1 MFIYKK
7 YISEIVIMGLNHLLY
22 NRGVEHMKSKNVKSK
37 LLSNENIY
45 SLDDEKKLTGLN
57 SEEVNIR
64 IKEGKVNYIPKAP
77 ARTFGQI
84 LRANLFTSFNAIN
97 VILAVIIILAGSPKN
112 SIFVGIIFV
121 NTFIGVAQELRAKGI
136 VEQLSVISMAQ
147 AKVLR
152 DGEINKITIE
162 NIVLDDIMYLETGM
176 QVLADAE
183 VVYNNGLEVDES
195 MITGESDAIV
205 KKEGE
210 ILLSGSFIVAG
221 ECYARV
227 NKVGKETYSSS
238 LAEEARQ
245 FKITNSE
252 LQSAINKI
260 FKVLLWII
268 IPLTILLTITQ
279 LRVPDATWQSA
290 AIGTASGIIGMIPE
304 GLVLLTSA
312 TFIVS
317 VIKLSK
323 FDTLVQELCA
333 TEVLARIDVLCI
345 DKTGTLTQGD
355 LKLSDVK
362 LISNVDKIEIDNVLA
377 ALVHNLPSKNQTQK
391 AILDK
396 YKEYD
401 KNLKCI
407 EKIPFS
413 SKRKWGGL
421 TFEGGLGSWVLGAPE
436 VILGKEYIFV
446 KDMVEAE
453 AKSGKRV
460 LLLAKYH
467 GENLNDSLLGKI
479 ESKALIL
486 IEDIIRDAA
495 PDVLKYFYKQGVE
508 VKIISGDSPITVSEV
523 ARKAGVQSWDKYVD
537 ARNLPEN
544 DEEFKNLVKETTIFG
559 RVTPHQ
565 KKKIVIALQEME
577 HTVAMTG
584 DGVNDVLALKASD
597 CGIAM
602 ANGSDATKAVA
613 QLVLMKSDFSALPKV
628 LEEGR
633 KQINNLER
641 VSELFLSKTIYS
653 ILLAFVCS
661 IMFLPYPILPI
672 QLSLV
677 GSCAIGIPA
686 FFLAMLPSTGGVKKG
701 FLTRVITVSIPNG
714 IILAGFTIGT
724 FLISLSLGVSMQQS
738 RTLSLLMFAGISMVI
753 LFRVARPLTN
763 FKTILCL
770 SMFGIMSLAFI
781 TPIGRYIFSI
791 TTIKLRYWVISL
803 AVIVLSSPLITRFVD
818 FFRVRV
824 NRKYKAKTD

>member
-1 MFIYKK
+1 MEFKNLVCNG
-7 YISEIVIMGLNHLLY
+7 EA
-22 NRGVEHMKSKNVKSK
+22 EHMKSKDIKNKIVSDKK
-37 LLSNENIY
+37 INE
-45 SLDDEKKLTGLN
+45 SDEEKKLTGLN
-57 SEEVNIR
+57 DEQVNIR
-64 IKEGKVNYIPKAP
+64 IKEGKVNYVPKAP

-97 VILAVIIILAGSPKN
+97 VVLAVIIILAGSPKN
-112 SIFVGIIFV
+112 AIFVGVILV
-121 NTFIGVAQELRAKGI
+121 NTLIGVAQELRAKDI
-136 VEQLSVISMAQ
+136 LEKLSVISMAQ

-152 DGEINKITIE
+152 NGEINEIPID
-162 NIVLDDIMYLETGM
+162 NIVLDDVLYLETGM

-183 VVYNNGLEVDES
+183 VIENNGLEVDES
-195 MITGESDAIV
+195 MLTGESDAIG
-205 KKEGE
+205 KREGDA
-210 ILLSGSFIVAG
+210 LLSGSFIVAG

-238 LAEEARQ
+238 LAEEAKQ

-268 IPLTILLTITQ
+268 IPLTILLTVTQ

-290 AIGTASGIIGMIPE
+290 AIGTVSGIIGMIPE

-317 VIKLSK
+317 IIKLSK

-333 TEVLARIDVLCI
+333 TEVLARVDVLCL

-355 LKLSDVK
+355 LKLSEVRVIGDTDK
-362 LISNVDKIEIDNVLA
+362 LEVDRALA
-377 ALVHNLPSKNQTQK
+377 ALVHNLPSKNPTQK

-401 KNLKCI
+401 QNLKCI
-407 EKIPFS
+407 DKIPFS

-421 TFEGGLGSWVLGAPE
+421 TFEGDLGSWILGAPE
-436 VILGKEYIFV
+436 VILGKEYVFI
-446 KDMVEAE
+446 KNIVEEE
-453 AKSGKRV
+453 AKKGKRV
-460 LLLAKYH
+460 LLLAKFH
-467 GENLNDSLLGKI
+467 GEELSDSLLGKI
-479 ESKALIL
+479 ESIALLL
-486 IEDIIRDAA
+486 IEDIIREAA
-495 PDVLKYFYKQGVE
+495 PDVLDYFNKQGVE
-508 VKIISGDSPITVSEV
+508 VKIISGDSPVTVSEV
-523 ARKAGVQSWDKYVD
+523 ARRAGVQSWNKYVD
-537 ARNLPEN
+537 ARELPEDDN
-544 DEEFKNLVKETTIFG
+544 EFKNLVKDTTVFG

-565 KKKIVIALQEME
+565 KKKIVTALQEMD

-661 IMFLPYPILPI
+661 VMFLPYPILPI

-714 IILAGFTIGT
+714 IILAGFTVGT
-724 FLISLSLGVSMQQS
+724 FLISLALGVGMQQS
-738 RTLSLLMFAGISMVI
+738 RTLALLMFAGISMVI
-753 LFRVARPLTN
+753 LFRVAKPLTN
-763 FKTILCL
+763 FKAVLCL
-770 SMFGIMSLAFI
+770 SMFGIMILAFI
-781 TPIGRYIFSI
+781 TPIGRYIFSL
-791 TTIKLRYWVISL
+791 TTIKLRYWAISL
-803 AVIVLSSPLITRFVD
+803 AVIVLSGPLITRFVD
-818 FFRVRV
+818 FFRIRV
-824 NRKYKAKTD
+824 NKKYKVRTI

>member
-1 MFIYKK
+1 MEFKNLVCNG
-7 YISEIVIMGLNHLLY
+7 EA
-22 NRGVEHMKSKNVKSK
+22 EHMKSKDIKNKIVSDNKINKSD
-37 LLSNENIY
+37 E
-45 SLDDEKKLTGLN
+45 EKKLTGLN
-57 SEEVNIR
+57 EEQVNIR
-64 IKEGKVNYIPKAP
+64 IKEGKVNYVPKAP

-97 VILAVIIILAGSPKN
+97 VVLAVIIILAGSPKN
-112 SIFVGIIFV
+112 AIFVGVIFV
-121 NTFIGVAQELRAKGI
+121 NTLIGVAQELRAKDI
-136 VEQLSVISMAQ
+136 LEKLSVISMAQ

-152 DGEINKITIE
+152 NGEINEIPID
-162 NIVLDDIMYLETGM
+162 NIVLDDVLYLETGM

-183 VVYNNGLEVDES
+183 VIENNGLEVDES
-195 MITGESDAIV
+195 MLTGESDAIG
-205 KKEGE
+205 KREGDA
-210 ILLSGSFIVAG
+210 LLSGSFIVAG

-238 LAEEARQ
+238 LAEEAKQ

-268 IPLTILLTITQ
+268 IPLTILLTVTQ

-290 AIGTASGIIGMIPE
+290 AIGTVSGIIGMIPE

-317 VIKLSK
+317 IIKLSK

-333 TEVLARIDVLCI
+333 TEVLARVDVLCL
-345 DKTGTLTQGD
+345 DKTGTLTQGN
-355 LKLSDVK
+355 LKLSEVRVIGDTDK
-362 LISNVDKIEIDNVLA
+362 LEVDRALA
-377 ALVHNLPSKNQTQK
+377 ALVHNLPSKNPTQK

-401 KNLKCI
+401 QNLKCI
-407 EKIPFS
+407 DKIPFS

-421 TFEGGLGSWVLGAPE
+421 TFEGDLGSWILGAPE
-436 VILGKEYIFV
+436 VILGKEYVFI
-446 KDMVEAE
+446 KNMVEEE
-453 AKSGKRV
+453 AKKGKRV
-460 LLLAKYH
+460 LLLAKFH
-467 GENLNDSLLGKI
+467 GEELSDSLLGKI
-479 ESKALIL
+479 ESIALLL
-486 IEDIIRDAA
+486 IEDIIREAA
-495 PDVLKYFYKQGVE
+495 PDVLDYFNKQGVE
-508 VKIISGDSPITVSEV
+508 VKIISGDSPVTVSEV
-523 ARKAGVQSWDKYVD
+523 ARRAGVQSWNKYVD
-537 ARNLPEN
+537 ARELPE
-544 DEEFKNLVKETTIFG
+544 DDDEFKNLVKETTVFG

-565 KKKIVIALQEME
+565 KKKIVTALQEMD

-661 IMFLPYPILPI
+661 VMFLPYPILPI

-714 IILAGFTIGT
+714 IILAGFTVGT
-724 FLISLSLGVSMQQS
+724 FLISLALGVGMQQS
-738 RTLSLLMFAGISMVI
+738 RTLALLMFAGISMVI
-753 LFRVARPLTN
+753 LFRVAKPLTN
-763 FKTILCL
+763 FKAVLCL
-770 SMFGIMSLAFI
+770 SMFGIMILAFI
-781 TPIGRYIFSI
+781 TPIGRYIFSL
-791 TTIKLRYWVISL
+791 TTIKLRYWAISL
-803 AVIVLSSPLITRFVD
+803 AVIVLSGPLITRFVD
-818 FFRVRV
+818 FFRIRV
-824 NRKYKAKTD
+824 NKKYKVRTI

>member
-1 MFIYKK
+1 MEFKNLVCNG
-7 YISEIVIMGLNHLLY
+7 EA
-22 NRGVEHMKSKNVKSK
+22 EHMKSKDIKNKIVSDKK
-37 LLSNENIY
+37 INE
-45 SLDDEKKLTGLN
+45 SDEEKKLTGLN
-57 SEEVNIR
+57 DEQVNIR
-64 IKEGKVNYIPKAP
+64 IKEGKVNYVPKAP

-97 VILAVIIILAGSPKN
+97 VVLAVIIILAGSPKN
-112 SIFVGIIFV
+112 AIFVGVILV
-121 NTFIGVAQELRAKGI
+121 NTLIGVAQELRAKDI
-136 VEQLSVISMAQ
+136 LEKLSVISMAQ

-152 DGEINKITIE
+152 NGEINEIPID
-162 NIVLDDIMYLETGM
+162 NIVLDDVLYLETGM

-183 VVYNNGLEVDES
+183 VIENNGLEVDES
-195 MITGESDAIV
+195 MLTGESDAIG
-205 KKEGE
+205 KREGDA
-210 ILLSGSFIVAG
+210 LLSGSFIVAG

-238 LAEEARQ
+238 LAEEAKQ

-268 IPLTILLTITQ
+268 IPLTILLTVTQ

-290 AIGTASGIIGMIPE
+290 AIGTVSGIIGMIPE

-317 VIKLSK
+317 IIKLSK

-333 TEVLARIDVLCI
+333 TEVLARVDVLCL

-355 LKLSDVK
+355 LKLSEIKVIGDTDK
-362 LISNVDKIEIDNVLA
+362 LEVDRALA
-377 ALVHNLPSKNQTQK
+377 ALVHNLPSKNPTQK

-401 KNLKCI
+401 QNLKCI
-407 EKIPFS
+407 DKIPFS

-421 TFEGGLGSWVLGAPE
+421 TFEGDLGSWILGAPE
-436 VILGKEYIFV
+436 VILGKEYVFI
-446 KDMVEAE
+446 KNMVEEE
-453 AKSGKRV
+453 AKKGKRV
-460 LLLAKYH
+460 LLLAKFH
-467 GENLNDSLLGKI
+467 GEELSDSLLGKI
-479 ESKALIL
+479 ESIALLL
-486 IEDIIRDAA
+486 IEDIIREAA
-495 PDVLKYFYKQGVE
+495 PDVLDYFNKQGVE
-508 VKIISGDSPITVSEV
+508 VKIISGDSPVTVSEV
-523 ARKAGVQSWDKYVD
+523 ARRAGVQSWNKYVD
-537 ARNLPEN
+537 ARELPE
-544 DEEFKNLVKETTIFG
+544 DDDEFKNLVKDTTVFG

-565 KKKIVIALQEME
+565 KKKIVTALQEMD

-661 IMFLPYPILPI
+661 VMFLPYPILPI

-714 IILAGFTIGT
+714 IILAGFTVGT
-724 FLISLSLGVSMQQS
+724 FLISLALGVGMQQS
-738 RTLSLLMFAGISMVI
+738 RTLALLMFAGISMVI
-753 LFRVARPLTN
+753 LFRVAKPLTN
-763 FKTILCL
+763 FKAVLCL
-770 SMFGIMSLAFI
+770 SMFGIMILAFI
-781 TPIGRYIFSI
+781 TPIGRYIFSL
-791 TTIKLRYWVISL
+791 TTIKLRYWAISL
-803 AVIVLSSPLITRFVD
+803 AVIVLSGPLITRFVD
-818 FFRVRV
+818 LFRIRV
-824 NRKYKAKTD
+824 NKKYKVRTI

>member
-1 MFIYKK
+1 MEFKNLVCNG
-7 YISEIVIMGLNHLLY
+7 EA
-22 NRGVEHMKSKNVKSK
+22 EHMKSKDIKNKIVSDKK
-37 LLSNENIY
+37 INE
-45 SLDDEKKLTGLN
+45 SDEEKKLTGLN
-57 SEEVNIR
+57 DEQVNIR
-64 IKEGKVNYIPKAP
+64 IKEGKVNYVPKAP

-97 VILAVIIILAGSPKN
+97 VVLAVIIILAGSPKN
-112 SIFVGIIFV
+112 AIFVGVILV
-121 NTFIGVAQELRAKGI
+121 NTLIGVAQELRAKDI
-136 VEQLSVISMAQ
+136 LEKLSVISMAQ

-152 DGEINKITIE
+152 NGEINEIPID
-162 NIVLDDIMYLETGM
+162 NIVLDDVLYLETGM

-183 VVYNNGLEVDES
+183 VIENNGLEVDES
-195 MITGESDAIV
+195 MLTGESDAIG
-205 KKEGE
+205 KREGDA
-210 ILLSGSFIVAG
+210 LLSGSFIVAG

-238 LAEEARQ
+238 LAEEAKQ

-268 IPLTILLTITQ
+268 IPLTILLTVTQ

-290 AIGTASGIIGMIPE
+290 AIGTVSGIIGMIPE

-317 VIKLSK
+317 IIKLSK

-333 TEVLARIDVLCI
+333 TEVLARVDVLCL

-355 LKLSDVK
+355 LKLSEIKVIGDTDK
-362 LISNVDKIEIDNVLA
+362 LEVDRALA
-377 ALVHNLPSKNQTQK
+377 ALVHNLPSKNPTQK

-401 KNLKCI
+401 QNLKCI
-407 EKIPFS
+407 DKIPFS

-421 TFEGGLGSWVLGAPE
+421 TFEGDLGSWILGAPE
-436 VILGKEYIFV
+436 VILGKEYVFI
-446 KDMVEAE
+446 KNMVEEE
-453 AKSGKRV
+453 AKKGKRV
-460 LLLAKYH
+460 LLLAKFH
-467 GENLNDSLLGKI
+467 GEELSDRLLGKI
-479 ESKALIL
+479 ESIALLL
-486 IEDIIRDAA
+486 IEDIIREAA
-495 PDVLKYFYKQGVE
+495 PDVLDYFNKQGVE
-508 VKIISGDSPITVSEV
+508 VKIISGDSPVTVSEV
-523 ARKAGVQSWDKYVD
+523 ARRAGVQSWNKYVD
-537 ARNLPEN
+537 ARELPE
-544 DEEFKNLVKETTIFG
+544 DDDEFKNLVKDTTVFG

-565 KKKIVIALQEME
+565 KKKIVTALQEMD

-661 IMFLPYPILPI
+661 VMFLPYPILPI

-714 IILAGFTIGT
+714 IILAGFTVGT
-724 FLISLSLGVSMQQS
+724 FLISLALGVGMQQS
-738 RTLSLLMFAGISMVI
+738 RTLALLMFAGISMVI
-753 LFRVARPLTN
+753 LFRVAKPLTN
-763 FKTILCL
+763 FKAVLCL
-770 SMFGIMSLAFI
+770 SMFGIMILAFI
-781 TPIGRYIFSI
+781 TPIGRYIFSL
-791 TTIKLRYWVISL
+791 TTIKLRYWAISL
-803 AVIVLSSPLITRFVD
+803 AVIVLSGPLITRFVD
-818 FFRVRV
+818 FFRIRV
-824 NRKYKAKTD
+824 NKKYKVRTI

>member
-1 MFIYKK
+1 MEFKNLVCNG
-7 YISEIVIMGLNHLLY
+7 EA
-22 NRGVEHMKSKNVKSK
+22 EHMKSKDIKNKIVSDKK
-37 LLSNENIY
+37 INE
-45 SLDDEKKLTGLN
+45 SDEEKKLTGLN
-57 SEEVNIR
+57 DEQVNIR
-64 IKEGKVNYIPKAP
+64 IKEGKVNYVPKAP

-97 VILAVIIILAGSPKN
+97 VVLAVIIILAGSPKN
-112 SIFVGIIFV
+112 AIFVGVILV
-121 NTFIGVAQELRAKGI
+121 NTLIGVAQELRAKDI
-136 VEQLSVISMAQ
+136 LEKLSVISMAQ

-152 DGEINKITIE
+152 NGEINEIPID
-162 NIVLDDIMYLETGM
+162 NIVLDDVLYLETGM

-183 VVYNNGLEVDES
+183 VIENNGLEVDES
-195 MITGESDAIV
+195 MLTGESDAIG
-205 KKEGE
+205 KREGDA
-210 ILLSGSFIVAG
+210 LLSGSFIVAG

-238 LAEEARQ
+238 LAEEAKQ

-268 IPLTILLTITQ
+268 IPLTILLTVTQ

-290 AIGTASGIIGMIPE
+290 AIGTVSGIIGMIPE

-317 VIKLSK
+317 IIKLSK

-333 TEVLARIDVLCI
+333 TEVLARVDVLCL

-355 LKLSDVK
+355 LKLSEIKVIGDTDK
-362 LISNVDKIEIDNVLA
+362 LEVDRALA
-377 ALVHNLPSKNQTQK
+377 ALVHNLPSKNPTQK

-401 KNLKCI
+401 QNLKCI
-407 EKIPFS
+407 DKIPFS

-421 TFEGGLGSWVLGAPE
+421 TFEGDLGSWILGAPE
-436 VILGKEYIFV
+436 VILGKEYVFI
-446 KDMVEAE
+446 KNIVEEE
-453 AKSGKRV
+453 AKKGKRV
-460 LLLAKYH
+460 LLLAKFH
-467 GENLNDSLLGKI
+467 GEELSDSLLGKI
-479 ESKALIL
+479 ESIALLL
-486 IEDIIRDAA
+486 IEDIIREAA
-495 PDVLKYFYKQGVE
+495 PDVLDYFNKQGVE
-508 VKIISGDSPITVSEV
+508 VKIISGDSPVTVSEV
-523 ARKAGVQSWDKYVD
+523 ARRAGVQSWNKYVD
-537 ARNLPEN
+537 ARELPE
-544 DEEFKNLVKETTIFG
+544 DDDEFKNLVKETTVFG

-565 KKKIVIALQEME
+565 KKKIVTALQEMD

-661 IMFLPYPILPI
+661 VMFLPYPILPI

-714 IILAGFTIGT
+714 IILAGFTVGT
-724 FLISLSLGVSMQQS
+724 FLISLALGVGMQQS
-738 RTLSLLMFAGISMVI
+738 RTLALLMFAGISVVI
-753 LFRVARPLTN
+753 LFRVAKPLTN
-763 FKTILCL
+763 FKAVLCL
-770 SMFGIMSLAFI
+770 SMFGIMILAFI
-781 TPIGRYIFSI
+781 TPIGRYIFSL
-791 TTIKLRYWVISL
+791 TTIKLRYWAISL
-803 AVIVLSSPLITRFVD
+803 AVIVLSGPLITRFVD
-818 FFRVRV
+818 FFRIRV
-824 NRKYKAKTD
+824 NKKYKVRTI

>member
-1 MFIYKK
+1 MEFKNLVCNG
-7 YISEIVIMGLNHLLY
+7 EA
-22 NRGVEHMKSKNVKSK
+22 EHMKSKDIKNKIVSDKKINKSD
-37 LLSNENIY
+37 E
-45 SLDDEKKLTGLN
+45 EKKLTGLN
-57 SEEVNIR
+57 EEQVNIR
-64 IKEGKVNYIPKAP
+64 IKEGKVNYVPKAP

-97 VILAVIIILAGSPKN
+97 VVLAVIIILAGSPKN
-112 SIFVGIIFV
+112 AIFVGVIFV
-121 NTFIGVAQELRAKGI
+121 NTLIGVAQELRAKDI
-136 VEQLSVISMAQ
+136 LEKLSVISMAQ

-152 DGEINKITIE
+152 NGEINEIPID
-162 NIVLDDIMYLETGM
+162 NIVLDDVLYLETGM

-183 VVYNNGLEVDES
+183 VIENNGLEVDES
-195 MITGESDAIV
+195 MLTGESDAIG
-205 KKEGE
+205 KREGDA
-210 ILLSGSFIVAG
+210 LLSGSFIVAG

-238 LAEEARQ
+238 LAEEAKQ

-268 IPLTILLTITQ
+268 IPLTILLTVTQ

-290 AIGTASGIIGMIPE
+290 AIGTVSGIIGMIPE

-317 VIKLSK
+317 IIKLSK

-333 TEVLARIDVLCI
+333 TEVLARVDVLCL

-355 LKLSDVK
+355 LKLSEVRVIGDTDK
-362 LISNVDKIEIDNVLA
+362 LEVDRALA
-377 ALVHNLPSKNQTQK
+377 ALVHNLPSKNPTQK

-401 KNLKCI
+401 QNLKCI
-407 EKIPFS
+407 DKIPFS

-421 TFEGGLGSWVLGAPE
+421 TFEGDLGSWILGAPE
-436 VILGKEYIFV
+436 VILGKEYVFI
-446 KDMVEAE
+446 KNMVEEE
-453 AKSGKRV
+453 AKKGKRV
-460 LLLAKYH
+460 LLLAKFH
-467 GENLNDSLLGKI
+467 GEELSDSLLGKI
-479 ESKALIL
+479 ESIALLL
-486 IEDIIRDAA
+486 IEDIIREAA
-495 PDVLKYFYKQGVE
+495 PDVLDYFNKQGVE
-508 VKIISGDSPITVSEV
+508 VKIISGDSPVTVSEV
-523 ARKAGVQSWDKYVD
+523 ARRAGVQSWNKYVD
-537 ARNLPEN
+537 ARELPE
-544 DEEFKNLVKETTIFG
+544 DDDEFKNLVKETTVFG

-565 KKKIVIALQEME
+565 KKKIVTALQEMD

-661 IMFLPYPILPI
+661 VMFLPYPILPI

-714 IILAGFTIGT
+714 IILAGFTVGT
-724 FLISLSLGVSMQQS
+724 FLISLALGVGMQQS
-738 RTLSLLMFAGISMVI
+738 RTLALLMFAGISMVI
-753 LFRVARPLTN
+753 LFRVAKPLTN
-763 FKTILCL
+763 FKAVLCL
-770 SMFGIMSLAFI
+770 SMFGIMILAFI
-781 TPIGRYIFSI
+781 TPIGRYIFSL
-791 TTIKLRYWVISL
+791 TTIKLRYWAISL
-803 AVIVLSSPLITRFVD
+803 AVIVLSGPLITRFVD
-818 FFRVRV
+818 FFRIRV
-824 NRKYKAKTD
+824 NKKYKVRTI

>member
-1 MFIYKK
+1 MEFKNLVCNG
-7 YISEIVIMGLNHLLY
+7 EA
-22 NRGVEHMKSKNVKSK
+22 EHMKSKDIKNKIVSDKK
-37 LLSNENIY
+37 INE
-45 SLDDEKKLTGLN
+45 SDEEKKLTGLN
-57 SEEVNIR
+57 DEQVNIR
-64 IKEGKVNYIPKAP
+64 IKEGKVNYVPKAP

-97 VILAVIIILAGSPKN
+97 VVLAVIIILAGSPKN
-112 SIFVGIIFV
+112 AIFVGVILV
-121 NTFIGVAQELRAKGI
+121 NTLIGVAQELRAKDI
-136 VEQLSVISMAQ
+136 LEKLSVISMAQ

-152 DGEINKITIE
+152 NGEINEIPID
-162 NIVLDDIMYLETGM
+162 NIVLDDVLYLETGM

-183 VVYNNGLEVDES
+183 VIENNGLEVDES
-195 MITGESDAIV
+195 MLTGESDAIG
-205 KKEGE
+205 KREGDA
-210 ILLSGSFIVAG
+210 LLSGSFIVAG

-238 LAEEARQ
+238 LAEEAKQ

-268 IPLTILLTITQ
+268 IPLTILLTVTQ

-290 AIGTASGIIGMIPE
+290 AIGTVSGIIGMIPE

-317 VIKLSK
+317 IIKLSK

-333 TEVLARIDVLCI
+333 TEVLARVDVLCL

-355 LKLSDVK
+355 LKLSEIKVIGDTDK
-362 LISNVDKIEIDNVLA
+362 LEVDRALA
-377 ALVHNLPSKNQTQK
+377 ALVHNLPSKNPTQK

-401 KNLKCI
+401 QNLKCI
-407 EKIPFS
+407 DKIPFS

-421 TFEGGLGSWVLGAPE
+421 TFEGDLGSWILGAPE
-436 VILGKEYIFV
+436 VILGKEYVFI
-446 KDMVEAE
+446 KNMVEEE
-453 AKSGKRV
+453 AKKGKRV
-460 LLLAKYH
+460 LLLAKFH
-467 GENLNDSLLGKI
+467 GEELSDSLLGKI
-479 ESKALIL
+479 ESIALLL
-486 IEDIIRDAA
+486 IEDIIREAA
-495 PDVLKYFYKQGVE
+495 PDVLDYFNKQGVE
-508 VKIISGDSPITVSEV
+508 VKIISGDSPVTVSEV
-523 ARKAGVQSWDKYVD
+523 ARRAGVQSWNKYVD
-537 ARNLPEN
+537 ARELPE
-544 DEEFKNLVKETTIFG
+544 DDDEFKNLVKDTTVFG

-565 KKKIVIALQEME
+565 KKKIVTALQEMD

-661 IMFLPYPILPI
+661 VMFLPYPILPI

-686 FFLAMLPSTGGVKKG
+686 FFLAMLPSTGGVKK
-701 FLTRVITVSIPNG
+701 
-714 IILAGFTIGT
+714 
-724 FLISLSLGVSMQQS
+724 
-738 RTLSLLMFAGISMVI
+738 
-753 LFRVARPLTN
+753 
-763 FKTILCL
+763 
-770 SMFGIMSLAFI
+770 
-781 TPIGRYIFSI
+781 
-791 TTIKLRYWVISL
+791 
-803 AVIVLSSPLITRFVD
+803 D
-818 FFRVRV
+818 F
-824 NRKYKAKTD
+824 

>member
-1 MFIYKK
+1 MEFKNLVCNG
-7 YISEIVIMGLNHLLY
+7 EA
-22 NRGVEHMKSKNVKSK
+22 EHMKSKDIKNKIVSDKK
-37 LLSNENIY
+37 INE
-45 SLDDEKKLTGLN
+45 SDEEKKLTGLN
-57 SEEVNIR
+57 DEQVNIR
-64 IKEGKVNYIPKAP
+64 IKEGKVNYVPKAP

-97 VILAVIIILAGSPKN
+97 VVLAVIIILAGSPKN
-112 SIFVGIIFV
+112 AIFVGVILV
-121 NTFIGVAQELRAKGI
+121 NTLIGVAQELRAKDI
-136 VEQLSVISMAQ
+136 LEKLSVISMAQ

-152 DGEINKITIE
+152 NGEINEIPID
-162 NIVLDDIMYLETGM
+162 NIVLDDVLYLETGM

-183 VVYNNGLEVDES
+183 VIENNGLEVDES
-195 MITGESDAIV
+195 MLTGESDAIG
-205 KKEGE
+205 KREGDA
-210 ILLSGSFIVAG
+210 LLSGSFIVAG

-238 LAEEARQ
+238 LAEEAKQ

-268 IPLTILLTITQ
+268 IPLTILLTVTQ

-290 AIGTASGIIGMIPE
+290 AIGTVSGIIGMIPE

-317 VIKLSK
+317 IIKLSK

-333 TEVLARIDVLCI
+333 TEVLARVDVLCL

-355 LKLSDVK
+355 LKLSEIKVIGDTDK
-362 LISNVDKIEIDNVLA
+362 LEVDRALA
-377 ALVHNLPSKNQTQK
+377 ALVHNLPSKNPTQK

-401 KNLKCI
+401 QNLKCI
-407 EKIPFS
+407 DKILFS

-421 TFEGGLGSWVLGAPE
+421 TFEGDLGSWILGAPE
-436 VILGKEYIFV
+436 VILGKEYVFI
-446 KDMVEAE
+446 KNMVEEE
-453 AKSGKRV
+453 AKKGKRV
-460 LLLAKYH
+460 LLLAKFH
-467 GENLNDSLLGKI
+467 GEELSDSLLGKI
-479 ESKALIL
+479 ESIALLL
-486 IEDIIRDAA
+486 IEDIIREAA
-495 PDVLKYFYKQGVE
+495 PDVLDYFNKQGVE
-508 VKIISGDSPITVSEV
+508 VKIISGDSPVTVSEV
-523 ARKAGVQSWDKYVD
+523 ARRAGVQSWNKYVD
-537 ARNLPEN
+537 ARELPE
-544 DEEFKNLVKETTIFG
+544 DDDEFKNLVKDTTVFG

-565 KKKIVIALQEME
+565 KKKIVTALQEMD

-661 IMFLPYPILPI
+661 VMFLPYPILPI

-714 IILAGFTIGT
+714 IILAGFTVGT
-724 FLISLSLGVSMQQS
+724 FLISLALGVGMQQS
-738 RTLSLLMFAGISMVI
+738 RTLALLMFAGISMVI
-753 LFRVARPLTN
+753 LFRVAKPLTN
-763 FKTILCL
+763 FKAVLCL
-770 SMFGIMSLAFI
+770 SMFGIMILAFI
-781 TPIGRYIFSI
+781 TPIGRYIFSL
-791 TTIKLRYWVISL
+791 TTIKLRYWAISL
-803 AVIVLSSPLITRFVD
+803 AVIVLSGPLITRFVD
-818 FFRVRV
+818 FFRIRV
-824 NRKYKAKTD
+824 NKKYKVRTI

>member
-1 MFIYKK
+1 MEFKNLVCNG
-7 YISEIVIMGLNHLLY
+7 EA
-22 NRGVEHMKSKNVKSK
+22 EHMKSKDIKNNIVSDNKINKSD
-37 LLSNENIY
+37 E
-45 SLDDEKKLTGLN
+45 EKKLTGLN
-57 SEEVNIR
+57 EEQVNIR
-64 IKEGKVNYIPKAP
+64 IKEGKVNYVPKAP
-77 ARTFGQI
+77 SRTFGQI

-97 VILAVIIILAGSPKN
+97 VVLAVIIILAGSPKN
-112 SIFVGIIFV
+112 AIFVGVIFV
-121 NTFIGVAQELRAKGI
+121 NTLIGVAQELRAKDI
-136 VEQLSVISMAQ
+136 LEKLSVISMAQ

-152 DGEINKITIE
+152 NGEINEIPID
-162 NIVLDDIMYLETGM
+162 NIVLDDVLYLETGM

-183 VVYNNGLEVDES
+183 VIENNGLEVDES
-195 MITGESDAIV
+195 MLTGESDAIG
-205 KKEGE
+205 KREGDA
-210 ILLSGSFIVAG
+210 LLSGSFIVAG

-238 LAEEARQ
+238 LAEEAKQ

-268 IPLTILLTITQ
+268 IPLTILLTVTQ

-290 AIGTASGIIGMIPE
+290 AIGTVSGIIGMIPE

-317 VIKLSK
+317 IIKLSK

-333 TEVLARIDVLCI
+333 TEVLARVDVLCL

-355 LKLSDVK
+355 LKLSEVRVIGDTDK
-362 LISNVDKIEIDNVLA
+362 LEVDRALA
-377 ALVHNLPSKNQTQK
+377 ALVHNLPSKNPTQK

-401 KNLKCI
+401 QNLKCI
-407 EKIPFS
+407 DKIPFS

-421 TFEGGLGSWVLGAPE
+421 TFEGNLGSWILGAPE
-436 VILGKEYIFV
+436 VILGKEYVFI
-446 KDMVEAE
+446 KNMVEEE
-453 AKSGKRV
+453 AKKGKRV
-460 LLLAKYH
+460 LLLAKFH
-467 GENLNDSLLGKI
+467 GEELSDSLLGKI
-479 ESKALIL
+479 ESIALLL
-486 IEDIIRDAA
+486 IEDIIREAA
-495 PDVLKYFYKQGVE
+495 PDVLDYFNKQGVE
-508 VKIISGDSPITVSEV
+508 VKIISGDSPVTVSEV
-523 ARKAGVQSWDKYVD
+523 ARRAGVQSWNKYVD
-537 ARNLPEN
+537 ARELPE
-544 DEEFKNLVKETTIFG
+544 DDDEFKNLVKETTVFG

-565 KKKIVIALQEME
+565 KKKIVTALQEMD

-661 IMFLPYPILPI
+661 VMFLPYPILPI

-714 IILAGFTIGT
+714 IILAGFTVGT
-724 FLISLSLGVSMQQS
+724 FLISLALGVGMQQS
-738 RTLSLLMFAGISMVI
+738 RTLALLMFAGISMVI
-753 LFRVARPLTN
+753 LFRVAKPLTN
-763 FKTILCL
+763 FKAVLCL
-770 SMFGIMSLAFI
+770 SMFGIMILAFI
-781 TPIGRYIFSI
+781 TPIGRYIFSL
-791 TTIKLRYWVISL
+791 TTIKLRYWAISL
-803 AVIVLSSPLITRFVD
+803 AVIVLSGPLITRFVD
-818 FFRVRV
+818 FFRIRV
-824 NRKYKAKTD
+824 NKKYKVRTI

>member
-1 MFIYKK
+1 MEFKNLVCNG
-7 YISEIVIMGLNHLLY
+7 EA
-22 NRGVEHMKSKNVKSK
+22 EHMKSKDIKNKIVSDKK
-37 LLSNENIY
+37 INE
-45 SLDDEKKLTGLN
+45 SDEEKKLTGLN
-57 SEEVNIR
+57 DEQVNIR
-64 IKEGKVNYIPKAP
+64 IKEGKVNYVPKAP

-97 VILAVIIILAGSPKN
+97 VVLAVIIILAGSPKN
-112 SIFVGIIFV
+112 AIFVGVILV
-121 NTFIGVAQELRAKGI
+121 NTLIGVAQELRAKDI
-136 VEQLSVISMAQ
+136 LEKLSVISMAQ

-152 DGEINKITIE
+152 NGEINEIPID
-162 NIVLDDIMYLETGM
+162 NIVLDDVLYLETGM

-183 VVYNNGLEVDES
+183 VIENNGLEVDES
-195 MITGESDAIV
+195 MLTGESDAIG
-205 KKEGE
+205 KREGDA
-210 ILLSGSFIVAG
+210 LLSGSFIVAG

-238 LAEEARQ
+238 LAEEAKQ

-268 IPLTILLTITQ
+268 IPLTILLTVTQ

-290 AIGTASGIIGMIPE
+290 AIGTVSGIIGMIPE

-317 VIKLSK
+317 IIKLSK

-333 TEVLARIDVLCI
+333 TEVLARVDVLCL

-355 LKLSDVK
+355 LKLSEIKVIGDTDK
-362 LISNVDKIEIDNVLA
+362 LEVDRALA
-377 ALVHNLPSKNQTQK
+377 ALVHNLPSKNPTQK

-401 KNLKCI
+401 QNLKCI
-407 EKIPFS
+407 DKIPFS

-421 TFEGGLGSWVLGAPE
+421 TFEGDLGSWILGAPE
-436 VILGKEYIFV
+436 VILGKEYVFI
-446 KDMVEAE
+446 KNIVEEE
-453 AKSGKRV
+453 AKKGKRV
-460 LLLAKYH
+460 LLLAKFH
-467 GENLNDSLLGKI
+467 GEELSDSLLGKI
-479 ESKALIL
+479 ESVALLL
-486 IEDIIRDAA
+486 IEDIIREAA
-495 PDVLKYFYKQGVE
+495 PDVLDYFNKQGVE
-508 VKIISGDSPITVSEV
+508 VKIISGDSPVTVSEV
-523 ARKAGVQSWDKYVD
+523 ARRAGVQSWNKYVD
-537 ARNLPEN
+537 ARELPE
-544 DEEFKNLVKETTIFG
+544 DDDEFKNLVKDTTVFG

-565 KKKIVIALQEME
+565 KKKIVTALQEMD

-661 IMFLPYPILPI
+661 VMFLPYPILPI

-714 IILAGFTIGT
+714 IILAGFTVGT
-724 FLISLSLGVSMQQS
+724 FLISLALGVGMQQS
-738 RTLSLLMFAGISMVI
+738 RTLALLMFAGISMVI
-753 LFRVARPLTN
+753 LFRVAKPLTN
-763 FKTILCL
+763 FKAVLCL
-770 SMFGIMSLAFI
+770 SMFGIMILAFI
-781 TPIGRYIFSI
+781 TPIGRYIFSL
-791 TTIKLRYWVISL
+791 TTIKLRYWAISL
-803 AVIVLSSPLITRFVD
+803 AVIVLSGPLITRFVD
-818 FFRVRV
+818 FFRIRV
-824 NRKYKAKTD
+824 NKKYKVRTI

>member
-1 MFIYKK
+1 M
-7 YISEIVIMGLNHLLY
+7 
-22 NRGVEHMKSKNVKSK
+22 
-37 LLSNENIY
+37 
-45 SLDDEKKLTGLN
+45 
-57 SEEVNIR
+57 
-64 IKEGKVNYIPKAP
+64 
-77 ARTFGQI
+77 
-84 LRANLFTSFNAIN
+84 
-97 VILAVIIILAGSPKN
+97 
-112 SIFVGIIFV
+112 V
-121 NTFIGVAQELRAKGI
+121 NTLIGVAQELRAKDI
-136 VEQLSVISMAQ
+136 LEKLSVISMAQ

-152 DGEINKITIE
+152 NGEINEIPID
-162 NIVLDDIMYLETGM
+162 NIVLDDVLYLETGM

-183 VVYNNGLEVDES
+183 VIENNGLEVDES
-195 MITGESDAIV
+195 MLTGESDAIG
-205 KKEGE
+205 KREGDA
-210 ILLSGSFIVAG
+210 LLSGSFIVAG

-238 LAEEARQ
+238 LAEEAKQ

-268 IPLTILLTITQ
+268 IPLTILLTVTQ

-290 AIGTASGIIGMIPE
+290 AIGTVSGIIGMIPE

-317 VIKLSK
+317 IIKLSK

-333 TEVLARIDVLCI
+333 TEVLARVDVLCL

-355 LKLSDVK
+355 LKLSEIKVIGDTDK
-362 LISNVDKIEIDNVLA
+362 LEVDRALA
-377 ALVHNLPSKNQTQK
+377 ALVHNLPSKNPTQK

-401 KNLKCI
+401 QNLKCI
-407 EKIPFS
+407 DKIPFS

-421 TFEGGLGSWVLGAPE
+421 TFEGDLGSWILGAPE
-436 VILGKEYIFV
+436 VILGKEYVFI
-446 KDMVEAE
+446 KNIVEEE
-453 AKSGKRV
+453 AKKGKRV
-460 LLLAKYH
+460 LLLAKFH
-467 GENLNDSLLGKI
+467 GEELSDSLLGKI
-479 ESKALIL
+479 ESIALLL
-486 IEDIIRDAA
+486 IEDIIREAA
-495 PDVLKYFYKQGVE
+495 PDVLDYFNKQGVE
-508 VKIISGDSPITVSEV
+508 VKIISGDSPVTVSEV
-523 ARKAGVQSWDKYVD
+523 ARRAGVQSWNKYVD
-537 ARNLPEN
+537 ARELPE
-544 DEEFKNLVKETTIFG
+544 DDDEFKSLVKETTVFG

-565 KKKIVIALQEME
+565 KKKIVTALQEMD

-661 IMFLPYPILPI
+661 VMFLPYPILPI

-714 IILAGFTIGT
+714 IILAGFTVGT
-724 FLISLSLGVSMQQS
+724 FLISLALGVGMQQS
-738 RTLSLLMFAGISMVI
+738 RTLALLMFAGISMVI
-753 LFRVARPLTN
+753 LFRVAKPLTN
-763 FKTILCL
+763 FKAVLCL
-770 SMFGIMSLAFI
+770 SMFGIMILAFI
-781 TPIGRYIFSI
+781 TPIGRYIFSL
-791 TTIKLRYWVISL
+791 TTIKLRYWAIYL
-803 AVIVLSSPLITRFVD
+803 AVIVLSGPLITRFVD
-818 FFRVRV
+818 FFRIRV
-824 NRKYKAKTD
+824 NKKYKVRTI

>member
-1 MFIYKK
+1 MEFKNLVCNG
-7 YISEIVIMGLNHLLY
+7 EA
-22 NRGVEHMKSKNVKSK
+22 EHMKSKDIKNKIVSDKK
-37 LLSNENIY
+37 INE
-45 SLDDEKKLTGLN
+45 SDEEKKLTGLN
-57 SEEVNIR
+57 DEQVNIR
-64 IKEGKVNYIPKAP
+64 IKEGKVNYVPKAP

-97 VILAVIIILAGSPKN
+97 VVLAVIIILAGSPKN
-112 SIFVGIIFV
+112 AIFVGVILV
-121 NTFIGVAQELRAKGI
+121 NTLIGVAQELRAKDI
-136 VEQLSVISMAQ
+136 LEKLSVISMAQ

-152 DGEINKITIE
+152 NGEINEIPID
-162 NIVLDDIMYLETGM
+162 NIVLDDVLYLETGM

-183 VVYNNGLEVDES
+183 VIENNGLEVDES
-195 MITGESDAIV
+195 MLTGESDAIG
-205 KKEGE
+205 KREGDA
-210 ILLSGSFIVAG
+210 LLSGSFIVAG

-238 LAEEARQ
+238 LAEEAKQ

-268 IPLTILLTITQ
+268 IPLTILLTVTQ

-290 AIGTASGIIGMIPE
+290 AIGTVSGIIGMIPE

-317 VIKLSK
+317 IIKLSK

-333 TEVLARIDVLCI
+333 TEVLARVDVLCL

-355 LKLSDVK
+355 LKLSEIKVIGDTDK
-362 LISNVDKIEIDNVLA
+362 LEVDRALA
-377 ALVHNLPSKNQTQK
+377 ALVHNLPSKNPTQK

-401 KNLKCI
+401 QNLKCI
-407 EKIPFS
+407 DKIPFS

-421 TFEGGLGSWVLGAPE
+421 TFEGDLGSWILGAPE
-436 VILGKEYIFV
+436 VILGKEYVFI
-446 KDMVEAE
+446 KNMVEEE
-453 AKSGKRV
+453 AKKGKRV
-460 LLLAKYH
+460 LLLAKFH
-467 GENLNDSLLGKI
+467 GEELSDSLLGKI
-479 ESKALIL
+479 ESIALLL
-486 IEDIIRDAA
+486 IEDIIREAA
-495 PDVLKYFYKQGVE
+495 PDVLDYFNKQGVE
-508 VKIISGDSPITVSEV
+508 VKIISGDSPVTVSEV
-523 ARKAGVQSWDKYVD
+523 ARRAGVQSWNKYVD
-537 ARNLPEN
+537 ARELPE
-544 DEEFKNLVKETTIFG
+544 DDDEFKNLVKDTTVFG

-565 KKKIVIALQEME
+565 KKKIVTALQEME

-661 IMFLPYPILPI
+661 VMFLPYPILPI

-714 IILAGFTIGT
+714 IILAGFTVGT
-724 FLISLSLGVSMQQS
+724 FLISLALGVGMQQS
-738 RTLSLLMFAGISMVI
+738 RTLALLMFAGISMVI
-753 LFRVARPLTN
+753 LFRVAKPLTN
-763 FKTILCL
+763 FKAVLCL
-770 SMFGIMSLAFI
+770 SMFGIMILAFI
-781 TPIGRYIFSI
+781 TPIGRYIFSL
-791 TTIKLRYWVISL
+791 TTIKLRYWAISL
-803 AVIVLSSPLITRFVD
+803 AVIVLSGPLITRFVD
-818 FFRVRV
+818 FFRIRV
-824 NRKYKAKTD
+824 NKKYKVRTI

>member
-1 MFIYKK
+1 MEFKNLVCNG
-7 YISEIVIMGLNHLLY
+7 EA
-22 NRGVEHMKSKNVKSK
+22 EHMKSKDIKNKIVSDNKINKSD
-37 LLSNENIY
+37 E
-45 SLDDEKKLTGLN
+45 EKKLTGLN
-57 SEEVNIR
+57 EEQVNIR
-64 IKEGKVNYIPKAP
+64 IKEGKVNYVPKAP

-97 VILAVIIILAGSPKN
+97 VVLAVIIILAGSPKN
-112 SIFVGIIFV
+112 AIFVGVILV
-121 NTFIGVAQELRAKGI
+121 NTLIGVAQELRAKDI
-136 VEQLSVISMAQ
+136 LEKLSVISMAQ

-152 DGEINKITIE
+152 NGEINEIPID
-162 NIVLDDIMYLETGM
+162 NIVLDDVLYLETGM

-183 VVYNNGLEVDES
+183 VIENNGLEVDES
-195 MITGESDAIV
+195 MLTGESDAIG
-205 KKEGE
+205 KREGDA
-210 ILLSGSFIVAG
+210 LLSGSFIVAG

-238 LAEEARQ
+238 LAEEAKQ

-268 IPLTILLTITQ
+268 IPLTILLTVTQ

-290 AIGTASGIIGMIPE
+290 AIGTVSGIIGMIPE

-317 VIKLSK
+317 IIKLSK

-333 TEVLARIDVLCI
+333 TEVLARVDVLCL

-355 LKLSDVK
+355 LKLSEIKVIGDTDK
-362 LISNVDKIEIDNVLA
+362 LEVDRALA
-377 ALVHNLPSKNQTQK
+377 ALVHNLPSKNPTQK

-401 KNLKCI
+401 QNLKCI
-407 EKIPFS
+407 DKIPFS

-421 TFEGGLGSWVLGAPE
+421 TFEGDLGSWILGAPE
-436 VILGKEYIFV
+436 VILGKEYVFI
-446 KDMVEAE
+446 KNIVEEE
-453 AKSGKRV
+453 AKKGKRV
-460 LLLAKYH
+460 LLLAKFH
-467 GENLNDSLLGKI
+467 GEELSDSLLGKI
-479 ESKALIL
+479 ESIALLL
-486 IEDIIRDAA
+486 IEDIIREAA
-495 PDVLKYFYKQGVE
+495 PDVLDYFNKQGVE
-508 VKIISGDSPITVSEV
+508 VKIISGDSPVTVSEV
-523 ARKAGVQSWDKYVD
+523 ARRAGVQSWNKYVD
-537 ARNLPEN
+537 ARELPE
-544 DEEFKNLVKETTIFG
+544 DDDEFKNLVKETTVFG

-565 KKKIVIALQEME
+565 KKKIVTALQEMD

-661 IMFLPYPILPI
+661 VMFLPYPILPI

-714 IILAGFTIGT
+714 IILAGFTVGT
-724 FLISLSLGVSMQQS
+724 FLISLALGVGMQQS
-738 RTLSLLMFAGISMVI
+738 RTLALLMFAGISMVI
-753 LFRVARPLTN
+753 LFRVAKPLTN
-763 FKTILCL
+763 FKAVLCL
-770 SMFGIMSLAFI
+770 SMFGIMILAFI
-781 TPIGRYIFSI
+781 TPIGRYIFSL
-791 TTIKLRYWVISL
+791 TTIKLRYWAISL
-803 AVIVLSSPLITRFVD
+803 AVIVLSGPLITRFVD
-818 FFRVRV
+818 FFRIRV
-824 NRKYKAKTD
+824 NKKYKVRTI

>member
-1 MFIYKK
+1 MEFKNLVCNG
-7 YISEIVIMGLNHLLY
+7 EA
-22 NRGVEHMKSKNVKSK
+22 EHMKSKDIKNKIVSDKK
-37 LLSNENIY
+37 INE
-45 SLDDEKKLTGLN
+45 SDEEKKLTGLN
-57 SEEVNIR
+57 DEQVNIR
-64 IKEGKVNYIPKAP
+64 IKEGKVNYVPKAP

-97 VILAVIIILAGSPKN
+97 VVLAVIIILAGSPKN
-112 SIFVGIIFV
+112 AIFVGVILV
-121 NTFIGVAQELRAKGI
+121 NTLIGVAQELRAKDI
-136 VEQLSVISMAQ
+136 LEKLSVISMAQ

-152 DGEINKITIE
+152 NGEINEIPID
-162 NIVLDDIMYLETGM
+162 NIVLDDVLYLETGM

-183 VVYNNGLEVDES
+183 VIENNGLEVDES
-195 MITGESDAIV
+195 MLTGESDAIG
-205 KKEGE
+205 KREGDA
-210 ILLSGSFIVAG
+210 LLSGSFIVAG

-238 LAEEARQ
+238 LAEEAKQ

-268 IPLTILLTITQ
+268 IPLTILLTVTQ

-290 AIGTASGIIGMIPE
+290 AIGTVSGIIGMIPE

-317 VIKLSK
+317 IIKLSK

-333 TEVLARIDVLCI
+333 TEVLARVDVLCL

-355 LKLSDVK
+355 LKLSEVRVIGDTDK
-362 LISNVDKIEIDNVLA
+362 LEVDRALA
-377 ALVHNLPSKNQTQK
+377 ALVHNLPSKNPTQK

-401 KNLKCI
+401 QNLKCI
-407 EKIPFS
+407 DKIPFS

-421 TFEGGLGSWVLGAPE
+421 TFEGDLGSWILGAPE
-436 VILGKEYIFV
+436 VILGKEYVFI
-446 KDMVEAE
+446 KNIVEEE
-453 AKSGKRV
+453 AKKGKRV
-460 LLLAKYH
+460 LLLAKFH
-467 GENLNDSLLGKI
+467 GEELSDSLLGKI
-479 ESKALIL
+479 ESVALLL
-486 IEDIIRDAA
+486 IEDIIREAA
-495 PDVLKYFYKQGVE
+495 PDVLDYFNKQGVE
-508 VKIISGDSPITVSEV
+508 VKIISGDSPVTVSEV
-523 ARKAGVQSWDKYVD
+523 ARRAGVQSWNKYVD
-537 ARNLPEN
+537 ARELPEDDN
-544 DEEFKNLVKETTIFG
+544 EFKNLVKDTTVFG

-565 KKKIVIALQEME
+565 KKKIVTALQEMD

-661 IMFLPYPILPI
+661 VMFLPYPILPI

-714 IILAGFTIGT
+714 IILAGFTVGT
-724 FLISLSLGVSMQQS
+724 FLISLALGVGMQQS
-738 RTLSLLMFAGISMVI
+738 RTLALLMFAGISMVI
-753 LFRVARPLTN
+753 LFRVAKPLTN
-763 FKTILCL
+763 FKAVLCL
-770 SMFGIMSLAFI
+770 SMFGIMILAFI
-781 TPIGRYIFSI
+781 TPIGRYIFSL
-791 TTIKLRYWVISL
+791 TTIKLRYWAISL
-803 AVIVLSSPLITRFVD
+803 AVIVLSGPLITRFVD
-818 FFRVRV
+818 FFRIRV
-824 NRKYKAKTD
+824 NKKYKVRTI